1 MVGGGRTE
9 RGSRRRDR
17 AASAVVPLPR
27 HAAGDR
33 LDLARLVPSGRSLLH
48 ACGLLAGLFLA
59 YWGAR
64 ASSVFAVDRI
74 EVRGAPPSIARD
86 VKAVTRSSLGASL
99 LAIETDELEA
109 RVRALPS
116 VIAASVDRA
125 FPHTLVVRVAA
136 EHPVAVARRRDKAWL
151 LTGSNRVL
159 RAIDAR
165 AEPGLARIWLP
176 RHVAVEVGRP
186 LPPVYEPGTRALASL
201 REVRFPAHVKGVRTT
216 DGELTLVLRN
226 GLEILF
232 GDPTDLILKLA
243 VAAEVLPRLEGDAVY
258 LDVSVPERPVA
269 ANYPQPSG

>member
-33 LDLARLVPSGRSLLH
+33 LDLARLVPSGRSLLL
-48 ACGLLAGLFLA
+48 ACGLLAGVFLA

-74 EVRGAPPSIARD
+74 DVRGAPPSIARE
-86 VKAVTRSSLGASL
+86 VRAVTRRSLGTSL

-125 FPHTLVVRVAA
+125 FPHTLVIRVAA
-136 EHPVAVARRRDKAWL
+136 DHPVAVARRRDKAWL
-151 LTGSNRVL
+151 VTGSNRVL
-159 RAIDAR
+159 RATDPR
-165 AEPGLARIWLP
+165 AEPGLTRIWLP
-176 RHVAVEVGRP
+176 RHVAVEIGRP
-186 LPPVYEPGTRALASL
+186 LPPLYEPGTRALASL

-232 GDPTDLILKLA
+232 GDPTDLLLKLA
-243 VAAEVLPRLEGDAVY
+243 VAAEVLRRVDGDAVY

-269 ANYPQPSG
+269 ANYPQPLG